1 VKQFNLWSN
10 KNKLKVHREQRVA
23 AFETAEDLQ
32 QRSAI
37 YRLIAFLLHYA
48 RGRREKRGRRA
59 RHVRRDSFS
68 SNAVKLK
75 RCNVTT
81 PPAAILCVASVTVI
95 SDELTRRDGRR
106 TFFGTWH
113 RHWLTKRKALERVD
127 WLHITAKRCLEG
139 RRKI

>member
-1 VKQFNLWSN
+1 M
-10 KNKLKVHREQRVA
+10 HA
-23 AFETAEDLQ
+23 GG
-32 QRSAI
+32 
-37 YRLIAFLLHYA
+37 A
-48 RGRREKRGRRA
+48 RNEKRDRRA

-68 SNAVKLK
+68 PSNAVE
-75 RCNVTT
+75 RCNVTIAGSDSLPRPSAT
-81 PPAAILCVASVTVI
+81 GI
-95 SDELTRRDGRR
+95 SGELTRRDGRR

>member
-1 VKQFNLWSN
+1 MS
-10 KNKLKVHREQRVA
+10 
-23 AFETAEDLQ
+23 AFESETAEKIYT
-32 QRSAI
+32 SAI

-68 SNAVKLK
+68 SNAVK

-81 PPAAILCVASVTVI
+81 PAAILYVASATVI
-95 SDELTRRDGRR
+95 SGELTRRDGRR